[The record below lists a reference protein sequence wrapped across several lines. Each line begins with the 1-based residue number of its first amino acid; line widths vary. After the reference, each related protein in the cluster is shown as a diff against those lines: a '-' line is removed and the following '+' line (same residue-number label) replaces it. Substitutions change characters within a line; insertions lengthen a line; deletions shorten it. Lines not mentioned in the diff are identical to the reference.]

1 MMMSPSRRA
10 VARSSFAAVVLLA
23 TAACSSP
30 SIAPLD
36 AGAAGGGG
44 SGGADAGALPD
55 AEADA
60 GPGLDASPG
69 CAPEELGGGLIKLV
83 KPILANL
90 ETTGGKGSQAF
101 VIPSN
106 AERDAFAKTVL
117 AALDGD
123 GAAACA
129 LPASYRWIHLVD
141 PVAGGLYVIAEVT
154 ASGAPAP
161 KLYWGVYA
169 SLSDPTSQPA
179 RPLVV
184 EAPHPIYDYN
194 TDLESTDL
202 FVQTR
207 ARYLLL
213 AGAHRCADVEESGC
227 TGTTPACGVEA
238 PYRISDVAHS
248 VASPFYGVHVAV
260 SKGNPTFPFLQLHG
274 NSEPGCPGALLSDVS
289 GDWPGAG
296 LNAALATSLEAG
308 GVVVGRCGAGYPT
321 ATCDLCGGGNVEA
334 RATAGSSS
342 ACTKGGSSYGRF
354 VHIEQAMSLRQT
366 PKAGAPGYQRMIDAT
381 LAAIPAVGP

>member
-1 MMMSPSRRA
+1 MMMLPSRRDL
-10 VARSSFAAVVLLA
+10 ARSWSLALVLLA

-30 SIAPLD
+30 SIPGLD
-36 AGAAGGGG
+36 AGAAGGARGEG
-44 SGGADAGALPD
+44 PDAGALPD
-55 AEADA
+55 AESEA
-60 GPGLDASPG
+60 GPELDASPG
-69 CAPEELGGGLIKLV
+69 CGPIELGGGLLALV
-83 KPILANL
+83 KPILASM
-90 ETTGGKGSQAF
+90 ESTGGKGSQAF
-101 VIPSN
+101 VIPSD
-106 AERDAFAKTVL
+106 AERDAFATTVL

-123 GAAACA
+123 GTAACA

-154 ASGAPAP
+154 ATGAPAP
-161 KLYWGVYA
+161 ELYWGVYA
-169 SLSDPTSQPA
+169 SLSDPSSAPS

-202 FVQTR
+202 FAHAR

-238 PYRISDVAHS
+238 PYRVSDVAHS

-260 SKGNPTFPFLQLHG
+260 SKGKPTLPFLQLHG
-274 NSEPGCPGALLSDVS
+274 NSEPGCPGALVSDAS

-296 LNAALATSLEAG
+296 LNAALATSLEAE

-342 ACTKGGSSYGRF
+342 ACTKGGSTYGRF

-366 PKAGAPGYQRMIDAT
+366 PKVGAPGYQRMIDAT